1 MSTIRAVVVVPGP
14 ADAARIVPVL
24 QRDRDIAV
32 VGHVSDGASALALV
46 ASASPDIVVLDLT
59 VGPGRGR
66 DVIEK
71 IMGRTPTPILVLAP
85 GTAQPDS
92 PSVVEALVA
101 GALEALPAP
110 AAWTPA
116 SGAELRDAVRRLS
129 TVHVIRHLRG
139 GHARTL
145 RPVAAP
151 ATGRPPIVA
160 MAASTGG
167 PSALVTLLASL
178 GRLPAPVLIVQH
190 LHPEF
195 TSGLLGWMSRVS
207 ALPVEMAEHGQLARP
222 GRVYLAP
229 GNVHLRLGA
238 NHHLE
243 LDPQPVTT
251 HRPSADVL
259 FASVAEYAG
268 TAAVGVLLTGMGED
282 GARGLL
288 AIHDRGGHTLGQ
300 DEESCA
306 VFGMPRAAQRL
317 GAVTDLRP
325 LSQLAAAVR
334 HAVRAAG
341 IGARV

>member
-1 MSTIRAVVVVPGP
+1 MIRALAVVPGP
-14 ADAARIVPVL
+14 VDAERITPVL
-24 QRDRDIAV
+24 QRDRDIEV
-32 VGHVSDGASALALV
+32 VGHASDVASALALIG
-46 ASASPDIVVLDLT
+46 STRPDIVVLDLA
-59 VGPGRGR
+59 VGRGRGR
-66 DVIEK
+66 DVIEQ

-85 GTAQPDS
+85 GTAEPDS

-110 AAWTPA
+110 AVWTSV
-116 SGAELRDAVRRLS
+116 SGSELRETVRRLS

-151 ATGRPPIVA
+151 AAGRPPVVA

-167 PSALVTLLASL
+167 PSALATLLANL
-178 GRLPAPVLIVQH
+178 AGLPAPVLVVQH

-207 ALPVEMAEHGQLARP
+207 ALPVEMAEHGQVARP

-229 GNVHLRLGA
+229 GGVHLRLGA
-238 NHHLE
+238 SLRLE
-243 LDPQPVTT
+243 LDAQPVTT

-259 FASVAEYAG
+259 FASVAEHAG
-268 TAAVGVLLTGMGED
+268 AAAVGVLLTGMGED

-334 HAVRAAG
+334 YAVRAAG

>member
-1 MSTIRAVVVVPGP
+1 MRIIRAVVVVPG
-14 ADAARIVPVL
+14 AVDAARITPVL
-24 QRDRDIAV
+24 QRDRDIEV
-32 VGHVSDGASALALV
+32 VGHVADATGALALV
-46 ASASPDIVVLDLT
+46 ASAQPDIVVLDLT
-59 VGPGRGR
+59 VGRGRGR
-66 DVIEK
+66 AVIEQ
-71 IMGRTPTPILVLAP
+71 IMGRTPTPILLLAP
-85 GTAQPDS
+85 GTAEAES

-101 GALEALPAP
+101 GALEALPTP
-110 AAWTPA
+110 VAWDPA

-145 RPVAAP
+145 RPVTAQP
-151 ATGRPPIVA
+151 SGRPPIVA

-167 PSALVTLLASL
+167 PSALATLLAGL
-178 GRLPAPVLIVQH
+178 AGLPAPVLVVQH

-207 ALPVEMAEHGQLARP
+207 ALPVEMAEHGQVARP

-229 GNVHLRLGA
+229 GGVHLRLGA
-238 NHHLE
+238 KLRLE

-251 HRPSADVL
+251 HRPSADEL
-259 FASVAEYAG
+259 FASVAEQAG

-288 AIHDRGGHTLGQ
+288 AIHDRGGHTLAQ

-334 HAVRAAG
+334 YAVRAAG
-341 IGARV
+341 IGVRV

>member
-1 MSTIRAVVVVPGP
+1 MSIIRAVVVVPSP
-14 ADAARIVPVL
+14 ADAARITPVL
-24 QRDRDIAV
+24 QRDRDIQV
-32 VGHVSDGASALALV
+32 VGHASDGANALALV
-46 ASASPDIVVLDLT
+46 ASTGPDIVVLDLT

-66 DVIEK
+66 EVIEK

-92 PSVVEALVA
+92 PSVVDALVA

-151 ATGRPPIVA
+151 ATGCPPIVA

-167 PSALVTLLASL
+167 PSALATLLASL
-178 GRLPAPVLIVQH
+178 GGLPAPVLVVQH

-207 ALPVEMAEHGQLARP
+207 ALPVEMAEHGLVARP

-229 GNVHLRLGA
+229 AGVHLRLGPRL
-238 NHHLE
+238 HLE
-243 LDPQPVTT
+243 LDPEPVTT

-259 FASVAEYAG
+259 FSSVAEHAG
-268 TAAVGVLLTGMGED
+268 SVAVGVLLTGMGED

-288 AIHDRGGHTLGQ
+288 AIHDQGGHTIGQ

-317 GAVTDLRP
+317 GAVSDLRP
-325 LSQLAAAVR
+325 LSQMAASIR
-334 HAVRAAG
+334 QAVRAAASG
-341 IGARV
+341 VRI